1 MQRSSLVPLP
11 RPVGSPTMSRSTLP
25 PLSPSSP
32 NMQRST
38 LSQFSLPVSPSSNTS
53 AASQQ
58 TQNMQTQNMQTQ
70 NMQTQ
75 QTQNMQTQNMQQ
87 NTVEENLM
95 KTANKLPEIQPKNA
109 ASEFT
114 ERKAALPLNT
124 SLSRVKAGPSTVEF
138 STYQGVAAD
147 QTIEKALLERG
158 FIATE
163 KVLTKD
169 NNGNVVC
176 RFIKARDNLGHA
188 LYIELDTTEKDG
200 MGYLTVSDNDSL
212 MTISHDAS
220 VIPYSLKVGS
230 FEASSSSLF
239 GVGFECDNQV
249 CVMSRKDN
257 SLEPI
262 ETVFSYSR
270 TGTGNDVGVQDKHP
284 IPFPIVKMSEI
295 LANSAA
301 VLENIKGSHARMR
314 NIAFNSCM
322 KDVAIMKRNAGELGN
337 EVARFD
343 KIATEVSSVL
353 ESTISDLENMHDKY
367 VKCGAKTEKDL
378 ANLKA
383 IRFNLNKRADLQSDF
398 ISLCHSMRER
408 AQKIAVLNDEVRDLN
423 NFAETLFTGL
433 ATVFT
438 E

>member
-1 MQRSSLVPLP
+1 MQRSSLVPLS
-11 RPVGSPTMSRSTLP
+11 RPMGSPTVSRNVLP
-25 PLSPSSP
+25 PLSPV
-32 NMQRST
+32 
-38 LSQFSLPVSPSSNTS
+38 SQNKI
-53 AASQQ
+53 ASQVQ
-58 TQNMQTQNMQTQ
+58 MQTQNTI
-70 NMQTQ
+70 
-75 QTQNMQTQNMQQ
+75 
-87 NTVEENLM
+87 EESLM
-95 KTANKLPEIQPKNA
+95 KTANKLPALETKS
-109 ASEFT
+109 ASAEFT

-124 SLSRVKAGPSTVEF
+124 SLSRVKAGPSTAEF
-138 STYQGVAAD
+138 STYQGVPAD
-147 QTIEKALLERG
+147 QTVEKALLERG

-169 NNGNVVC
+169 EKGNVVC

-200 MGYLTVSDNDSL
+200 MGYLTVSDNDSM
-212 MTISHDAS
+212 MTVSHDAS

-257 SLEPI
+257 SLEPV
-262 ETVFSYSR
+262 ETVFSFSR
-270 TGTGNDVGVQDKHP
+270 TGTGNDVGVQEKHP

-295 LANSAA
+295 LANPQA
-301 VLENIKGSHARMR
+301 VLENIKSSHARMR

-322 KDVAIMKRNAGELGN
+322 KDVAVMKKNSAELGN

-343 KIATEVSSVL
+343 NIATEVSQVL
-353 ESTISDLENMHDKY
+353 ESTIGSLEEMHDKY
-367 VKCGAKTEKDL
+367 VKCGAKTERDL

-408 AQKIAVLNDEVRDLN
+408 AQKIAVLNEEIRDLN
-423 NFAETLFTGL
+423 NFAESLFTGVKF
-433 ATVFT
+433 VFT

>member
-11 RPVGSPTMSRSTLP
+11 RPMGSPMTHSTLP

-32 NMQRST
+32 NLQRST
-38 LSQFSLPVSPSSNTS
+38 LSQFSLPVSPSQASFAAQNTV
-53 AASQQ
+53 ASQQ
-58 TQNMQTQNMQTQ
+58 MQQNTVASQQMQQNTVAS
-70 NMQTQ
+70 Q
-75 QTQNMQTQNMQQ
+75 QMQQ

-95 KTANKLPEIQPKNA
+95 KTANKLPPIQAKT
-109 ASEFT
+109 ASEEFT

-124 SLSRVKAGPSTVEF
+124 SLSRVKAGPSTAEF
-138 STYQGVAAD
+138 STYEGVAAD

-163 KVLTKD
+163 KILTKD
-169 NNGNVVC
+169 DNGNVVC

-188 LYIELDTTEKDG
+188 LYIELDTTDKDG

-295 LANSAA
+295 LANPAA

-322 KDVAIMKRNAGELGN
+322 KDVAVMKRNSLELGD

-343 KIATEVSSVL
+343 RIATEVSTVL